1 MNASKLFAACLAL
14 FGFAIISFMSFSPG
28 YSVDPLSF
36 ETTEKGIKKV
46 IIDSNTIKLDKIM
59 PEDKEKENLVYVN
72 NLSILDGVYYTV
84 NKGKSSLGIKNLESE
99 NVFQIRDGL
108 FAFILND
115 INQKKKIEHNG
126 FTLEPLSTG
135 KFYVDSRNPNNTIIY
150 SSDVVLDVKLKDTDT
165 KAEVTSF
172 LMYPHNV
179 FKLKIGLNKYLKNA
193 DLFRISNVLSLS
205 YLPDAIFD
213 EDGKINN
220 NISKSIGIK
229 ENDEEAIKFLEIFG
243 SILSFKENQTTKK
256 YEEIKKTKVTG
267 LEDREL
273 LDKNFGLLINK
284 DKKIIY
290 YKNKILR
297 QINELF
303 AENIEINSKLKKEII
318 NDFLEIKSLD
328 EEEYKNMKEILSSY
342 YNILIYY
349 NSLDLFINKMFL
361 GEILE
366 EISGKRAKKEKF
378 FSEKYLYLNSVFS
391 SYDTNKIDKKEL
403 YGYISDFLNNYYFSE
418 KQEINLGNYDKKS
431 FESLSFWFEKMFKD
445 NFDLSPKYAMS
456 NLDLL
461 ENFLKIN
468 KFLLV
473 GANKT
478 VKETYLYSYNSLLKK
493 FSLEFYNNFFE
504 EDRGESNLLV
514 LKKYPDKDNEIYKKF
529 RYLVYGGK
537 GFGDNSDNSN
547 SIYKYI
553 EKRVALFKD
562 DTDKKSFDKLKNDF
576 LEHIEAK
583 DDYNIYET
591 KYDKATKA
599 GFETQVIG
607 SQVDY
612 SLSKEKFE
620 EYFSQFR
627 GINYNLDNLVVDNEN
642 EKYSLSFVNINGKL
656 VSFDLYPNQ
665 RNRIENFVVDGKEEK
680 YAYKLDNI
688 EVEWEQKK
696 SEEEDYEKKQN
707 YEFSLFFPNTFRQ
720 QRETH
725 KDNYEKGTNIIT
737 DSRAQIVFKKDKLLG
752 PQGEF
757 RSLKGFLDI
766 KYNNINLSVG
776 ENDVFDIKIKGATI
790 NEGIESETA
799 GIENYKIDFDSDYIF
814 TNVDHKFDNIEMYFY
829 EGKGSE
835 DFFDYYAYYSEPL
848 KISGTIEIVEFK
860 KKMTEILEHMIY
872 MGKLIGVIKKNY
884 SSDFQMI
891 YNLENSQINIFYK
904 DKRGQSVNIKLD
916 SNGKVSKFVIGRQ
929 SFVGKP
935 VSIGSLYNLNINN

>member
-1 MNASKLFAACLAL
+1 
-14 FGFAIISFMSFSPG
+14 
-28 YSVDPLSF
+28 
-36 ETTEKGIKKV
+36 
-46 IIDSNTIKLDKIM
+46 
-59 PEDKEKENLVYVN
+59 
-72 NLSILDGVYYTV
+72 
-84 NKGKSSLGIKNLESE
+84 
-99 NVFQIRDGL
+99 
-108 FAFILND
+108 
-115 INQKKKIEHNG
+115 
-126 FTLEPLSTG
+126 
-135 KFYVDSRNPNNTIIY
+135 
-150 SSDVVLDVKLKDTDT
+150 
-165 KAEVTSF
+165 
-172 LMYPHNV
+172 
-179 FKLKIGLNKYLKNA
+179 
-193 DLFRISNVLSLS
+193 
-205 YLPDAIFD
+205 
-213 EDGKINN
+213 
-220 NISKSIGIK
+220 
-229 ENDEEAIKFLEIFG
+229 
-243 SILSFKENQTTKK
+243 
-256 YEEIKKTKVTG
+256 
-267 LEDREL
+267 
-273 LDKNFGLLINK
+273 
-284 DKKIIY
+284 
-290 YKNKILR
+290 
-297 QINELF
+297 
-303 AENIEINSKLKKEII
+303 
-318 NDFLEIKSLD
+318 
-328 EEEYKNMKEILSSY
+328 MKEILSSY

-361 GEILE
+361 WEILE
-366 EISGKRAKKEKF
+366 EISWKRAKKEKF

-418 KQEINLGNYDKKS
+418 KQEINLWNYDKKS

-473 GANKT
+473 WANKT

-529 RYLVYGGK
+529 RYLVYWWK
-537 GFGDNSDNSN
+537 GFWDNSDNSN

-599 GFETQVIG
+599 WFETQVIW

-627 GINYNLDNLVVDNEN
+627 WINYNLDNLVVDNEN
-642 EKYSLSFVNINGKL
+642 EKYSLSFVNINWKL

-665 RNRIENFVVDGKEEK
+665 RNRIENFVVDWKEEK

-752 PQGEF
+752 PQWEF
-757 RSLKGFLDI
+757 RSLKWFLDI

-776 ENDVFDIKIKGATI
+776 ENDVFDIKIKWATI

-829 EGKGSE
+829 EWKWSE

-872 MGKLIGVIKKNY
+872 MWKLIWVIKKNY

-904 DKRGQSVNIKLD
+904 DKRWQSVNIKLD
-916 SNGKVSKFVIGRQ
+916 SNWKVSKFVIWRQ
-929 SFVGKP
+929 SFVWKP